1 MKIIC
6 KMVLAQLWHHP
17 ARMILTSLAIVAAA
31 CVVIWVVSGYD
42 ALVGQFG
49 GFASDYLGRYDLIV
63 LPEVK
68 GVSAVPQLSPELVEA
83 LGRDTEVAEINPVM
97 QTRAR
102 ITNPKL
108 PPDEQSPFGPGNMP
122 GGNSASGTGRPGGG
136 PMPAGAQQP
145 GGGGGRGGMRP
156 GMMFGRMPSLVGTKV
171 TLPPYKMVKGDWID
185 PTLSD
190 RMEGVLSSNSA
201 EALKVDVGDEMSV
214 TTQAG
219 EFRVKIIGIIN
230 QASQQPSLS
239 PRGSGPGPMRGPAMA
254 ALYVPLA
261 LAEKISGTPGRISF
275 VNVVLKEGTDA
286 DKFAKKWSQRLSEAK
301 PPALMANLKDV
312 KSGMEEG
319 FSAQNARNQAYSA
332 TGLSLMA
339 SLFIIFS
346 TLSMG
351 VNERIRQF
359 AMMRAVAMTRA
370 QVASLIIA
378 ESLVLAL
385 IGWAGGLAAGWGL
398 LKIMT
403 YIKPELFINGASLGL
418 WCVVLSG
425 ICAFGG
431 ALAASV
437 LPAWRA
443 TRVSPLDAMTPPLFR
458 RMTHW
463 PVTTVA
469 AGLLLIAVNPL
480 LVFLLPMPDGSRY
493 AIYAALGC
501 TSMAVGFVLFAPL
514 AIVAAEKVFGPI
526 IAALMGVDHRLLKAQ
541 LSSNL
546 WRTVGTTVALSI
558 GLGLFVAMQ
567 TWGYTMLG
575 PFMPSDWVPDVLVSF
590 QSGGLPDEEI
600 ENVRHLKGVI
610 TEQCLPLAVEQP
622 RLAEDITK
630 SEQRSSVA
638 RQDNVIMIGMDPR
651 AGFGGQ
657 NPLMKLQF
665 SEGNRH
671 DAAAKLK
678 QGRWCIVPDHFS
690 WATGLH
696 LGDGFKVLP
705 PESPEKPVEY
715 KIAGVVSLPGWHW
728 MTKFSGLR
736 KRSGRSAAMVFAS
749 YDNVQNDFQLKKVN
763 FFWMNLEKNAANV
776 IEYSPASNGSFYAVE
791 KNPAMDSVGAAL
803 QTIADKYPGEQQPVN
818 DQGRWGMGAKMFG
831 SSARITTANEIR
843 ARIGNR
849 ADGMIWGMSQLPLV
863 TLLVTSIGVINAV
876 MASIRAR
883 RWEMGVLRA
892 VGITRFAL
900 FRLILAEAVLIGLV
914 ACLLSLAFGVMAGWC
929 GTGVSRYVS
938 FFGGMATPLVVPWL
952 KLAFGFAVTLA
963 LCLAAA
969 LWPAISTGR
978 TEPLRLLQ
986 AGRAAM

>member
-1 MKIIC
+1 MNIIW
-6 KMVLAQLWHHP
+6 KLTFAQVRAQP
-17 ARMILTSLAIVAAA
+17 VRMCLTSLAVIASA

-49 GFASDYLGRYDLIV
+49 GFAADYLGRYDLIV
-63 LPEVK
+63 LPEIK
-68 GVSAVPQLSPELVEA
+68 GVSAVPQLSPELVES
-83 LGRDTEVAEINPVM
+83 LSRDTEVAEINPVM

-102 ITNPKL
+102 ITNPNL
-108 PPDEQSPFGPGNMP
+108 PPEEQTLFGPGNMP
-122 GGNSASGTGRPGGG
+122 GSPS
-136 PMPAGAQQP
+136 GAQQP

-156 GMMFGRMPSLVGTKV
+156 GMMSGRMPALVGTKA
-171 TLPPYKMVKGDWID
+171 TLPPYKMLKGDWID

-201 EALKVDVGDEMSV
+201 KALKVDVGDEMSV
-214 TTQAG
+214 TIQAG
-219 EFRVKIIGIIN
+219 EFRLKIIGIIN
-230 QASQQPSLS
+230 QASQQPSLG
-239 PRGSGPGPMRGPAMA
+239 PRGSGSGPMRGPAMA

-275 VNVVLKEGTDA
+275 VNVVLKEGIDA
-286 DKFAKKWSQRLSEAK
+286 DKFTKKWSQRLAEAK
-301 PPALMANLKDV
+301 PPALLANLKDV
-312 KSGMEEG
+312 KTGMEEG
-319 FSAQNARNQAYSA
+319 MSAQNARNQAYSA

-351 VNERIRQF
+351 VNERIRQL
-359 AMMRAVAMTRA
+359 AIMRAVAMTRA
-370 QVASLIIA
+370 QVAGLIIA

-403 YIKPELFINGASLGL
+403 YFKPELFINGASLGF

-443 TRVSPLDAMTPPLFR
+443 TRVSPLDAMASPSLG
-458 RMTHW
+458 RMRHW
-463 PVTTVA
+463 PVTTVVC
-469 AGLLLIAVNPL
+469 GLLLIAVNPL
-480 LVFLLPMPDGSRY
+480 LVFLVPMSDGSRY
-493 AIYAALGC
+493 AVYAALGC
-501 TSMAVGFVLFAPL
+501 TSMAIGFVLFAPL

-526 IAALMGVDHRLLKAQ
+526 IAALIGVDHRLLAAQ
-541 LSSNL
+541 LSGSL

-558 GLGLFVAMQ
+558 GLGLYVAMQ

-575 PFMPSDWVPDVLVSF
+575 PFVPGDWAPDVLVSF

-600 ENVRHLKGVI
+600 ENVRHIKGVI
-610 TEQCLPLAVEQP
+610 AEQCLPLAVEQP

-630 SEQRSSVA
+630 SEEHSSVA
-638 RQDNVIMIGMDPR
+638 RQDNVIMIGLDPQ

-657 NPLMKLQF
+657 NPLLKLQF
-665 SEGNRH
+665 KEGNRE

-696 LGDGFKVLP
+696 LGDCFKVLP

-715 KIAGVVSLPGWHW
+715 KIAGVVALPGWHW

-749 YDNVQNDFQLKKVN
+749 YGDVKNDFQLKKVN

-791 KNPAMDSVGAAL
+791 KNPALDSVGAAL
-803 QTIADKYPGEQQPVN
+803 QTIADKYPGESQPVN
-818 DQGRWGMGAKMFG
+818 DQGRWGMAAKMFG
-831 SSARITTANEIR
+831 SSTRITTANEIR

-849 ADGMIWGMSQLPLV
+849 ADGMIWGMSQLPLI
-863 TLLVTSIGVINAV
+863 TLLVTSIGVINAI

-900 FRLILAEAVLIGLV
+900 FRLILAEAALIGMV
-914 ACLLSLAFGVMAGWC
+914 ACLLSLAFGVTAGWC

-952 KLAFGFAVTLA
+952 KLVFGFTVTLA

-969 LWPAISTGR
+969 LWPAIITGR

-986 AGRAAM
+986 AGRTAM